1 MKLVIN
7 KKILELGFIPI
18 ILTVI
23 MVIGIIILTIILV
36 NKELRKK
43 DEK

>member
-1 MKLVIN
+1 MKLVN
-7 KKILELGFIPI
+7 VKILELGFIPF

-23 MVIGIIILTIILV
+23 LVIGVIILTIILV
-36 NKELRKK
+36 NNELRKK